1 MNETL
6 GTIRIDAIR
15 RNEAQPRQ
23 EFDKEKL
30 EDLARSLED
39 KGLLQ
44 PITVRPVLIF
54 KPCHHHIAPR
64 TEQEMELWSCLL
76 GRASRSSATPPDC
89 SMEKAA
95 SGYKPRATDTSVP
108 SHRAK
113 STTVSRSAYGC
124 NPVGVSAE
132 SIASGSAGV
141 SGERSTISGIG
152 TSTAPDEF
160 AFYSRLYCPICASRE
175 KRPCEHSR
183 SFLQTPDIDGS
194 PRRTVSSKPTGA
206 FSQKVISHPCSAERS
221 RPSGIA
227 PAPLVSQTNDA
238 TASEFISAAYCIVAG
253 ERRFRAAQL
262 AGWETIPALV
272 RDLTDD
278 EAYELAVLENAVR
291 EDLNPMEEAKML
303 AKLLARPM
311 SLQEVGALV
320 GLPASQI
327 TWRVALLN
335 LREDVQYLIGRG
347 QMKPGVAYYMAKLTL
362 NSQARV
368 LRIWQEKGL
377 GDDGVRGVCDQ
388 IWMEENQADMMPE
401 TKLSDGAR
409 QAVAA

>member
-1 MNETL
+1 MEEQTVSNL
-6 GTIRIDAIR
+6 PIAAIQ
-15 RNEAQPRQ
+15 ADPGQPRQ

-30 EDLARSLED
+30 QDLATSLQD

-44 PITVRPVLIF
+44 PITVRPVN
-54 KPCHHHIAPR
+54 
-64 TEQEMELWSCLL
+64 
-76 GRASRSSATPPDC
+76 
-89 SMEKAA
+89 
-95 SGYKPRATDTSVP
+95 
-108 SHRAK
+108 SHYQ
-113 STTVSRSAYGC
+113 V
-124 NPVGVSAE
+124 
-132 SIASGSAGV
+132 
-141 SGERSTISGIG
+141 
-152 TSTAPDEF
+152 
-160 AFYSRLYCPICASRE
+160 
-175 KRPCEHSR
+175 
-183 SFLQTPDIDGS
+183 
-194 PRRTVSSKPTGA
+194 
-206 FSQKVISHPCSAERS
+206 
-221 RPSGIA
+221 
-227 PAPLVSQTNDA
+227 
-238 TASEFISAAYCIVAG
+238 VAG

-291 EDLNPMEEAKML
+291 EDLNPMEEARML

-311 SLQEVGALV
+311 SLQDVGALV

-347 QMKPGVAYYMAKLTL
+347 QMKPGIAYYMAKLSL

-409 QAVAA
+409 QAVAAYHRALVLAAKAAQELSGLDKSQIAEALAPEMETAMSYLDTLIKSLTGMRRALTAHTGRALAGRII